1 MQKTD
6 VFYLRKTSITFHVAV
21 VSVSTLAFYRSS
33 QGFTFKPT
41 HRGVLICI
49 NTLVWISWV
58 APSHPKVAHRATRWS
73 IRGWQLRCSKASN
86 AKALRCIGCIASLTS
101 ALYKAKRRGNIQ
113 RQQDSTSKHFVTW
126 EFVWH
131 LDSQIMSRHVTSC
144 FVSSR
149 LIRSSVLKGGLMHA
163 PLPFS
168 QVALWFGRHACR
180 FVPICMFFGLLW
192 VFQLHEPWS
201 TLWFSVLN
209 KFWVSFP
216 GLSGVQIEDKCS
228 LCSSRL
234 TTVQIHR
241 QRTQC
246 SGS

>member
-144 FVSSR
+144 HVMFR
-149 LIRSSVLKGGLMHA
+149 LITSHHV
-163 PLPFS
+163 FS
-168 QVALWFGRHACR
+168 AQRWSYACTLAVFTSCSLVWQTCMPIRTNLHVLWF
-180 FVPICMFFGLLW
+180 
-192 VFQLHEPWS
+192 
-201 TLWFSVLN
+201 TL
-209 KFWVSFP
+209 
-216 GLSGVQIEDKCS
+216 GLSITWTLINSMIFSFEQILSVFSWTFRCS
-228 LCSSRL
+228 NWR
-234 TTVQIHR
+234 
-241 QRTQC
+241 
-246 SGS
+246 